1 MKAASILFIC
11 FSILNAA
18 TAQTGVVPVFSS
30 GNYYEVRA
38 QLTEKSSG
46 LPAVGVRAFVS
57 VPGPWF
63 QFNTATSDSSGTLT
77 FVLKNM
83 DRPAQLIFQTGAKAD
98 SSYLFHLAPDF
109 VKPHPLPAGTDS
121 FPVYD
126 TTRFYGRPDKTYL
139 LDAYTR
145 FPTMEEVFR
154 EFVFEVR
161 ARKSGSEFQL
171 SVLDVPFR
179 TYFEENPLVLLDG
192 IPVDDMNKVMAL
204 DPLKLQK
211 IEVVGH
217 KYYYGSMVFTGI
229 ISLFSYKGDLA
240 GYTLPAGA
248 MLKDFD
254 GNIAK

>member
-1 MKAASILFIC
+1 MKAISILLIC
-11 FSILNAA
+11 LFMIAA
-18 TAQTGVVPVFSS
+18 AMAQSDVVPVFSS
-30 GNYYEVRA
+30 GNYYQVRA

-46 LPAVGVRAFVS
+46 RPAAGVGAYVS

-63 QFNTATSDSSGTLT
+63 QFTTATSDSSGMLT

-83 DRPAQLIFQTGAKAD
+83 DRPAQLIFQTGINADKA
-98 SSYLFHLAPDF
+98 YLFELEPDF
-109 VKPHPLPAGTDS
+109 VKRYPLQAGTDS

-126 TTRFYGRPDKTYL
+126 TTRFYGMPDKTYL
-139 LDAYTR
+139 LDNYTR

-161 ARKSGSEFQL
+161 ARKNEAGYRL
-171 SVLDVPFR
+171 SVLNVPFR

-192 IPVDDMNKVMAL
+192 IPIKDMNAVMAL

-211 IEVVGH
+211 IDIVGH
-217 KYYYGSMVFTGI
+217 KYYYGSMIFTGI

-240 GYTLPAGA
+240 GYTLPADA
-248 MLKDFD
+248 MVKDFD
-254 GNIAK
+254 GTVAK